1 MINDLNRQID
11 KYHGHIL
18 TNVASALVRR
28 GWKLG
33 KRIRDAPPEVL
44 LERILGEALKR
55 PSGEGGQA
63 PAPLPTR
70 LLEACGGPEKG
81 GPEPRELLR
90 SWIAAPAGLG
100 AVLDSLTL
108 WLDYDQ
114 CRNMDHLELHAFFQG
129 RRVELREN
137 AYYGMLAKDPGI
149 FRTDCEMI
157 GRRPDFQELPPRH
170 KLSVLGTF
178 GIVDFTAEGIR
189 DEFHCVLLKRHK
201 TGRMAEY
208 FLKFHEK
215 AVRDP
220 HFARVVVVFGSY
232 ALTISIQDFLAG
244 LKESAVAPEN
254 VQALQ
259 RGPIHEVVGFLRQNF
274 LRGIFMASPSSHFR
288 YDQPR
293 HPGLIRTMGMTF
305 WQRKLRER
313 MIWEEENVIAVP
325 QSPAPVEAARNLSL
339 GQDYHSR
346 MILKSIP
353 PNAVGSLEFPKRC
366 NAVASRVACR
376 LAGWKD
382 SRIILFV
389 SPVDY
394 AAIQVEIG
402 DPLIFRFSLE
412 AKTGTRAYYALP
424 CILDHSGQIST
435 EISAILARPA
445 GAIAKTSRRHA
456 RCVASRLPI
465 LGALLWT
472 GISERPRSKSDFPDP
487 ATALRPGIAACEPV
501 RLTDLSAGGA
511 GLQVSH
517 AASAARLVRC
527 REEPGLLLL
536 QLDSGMEK
544 AVQLGLIFR
553 IVYLSKS
560 GKLLQA
566 GLGFL
571 AEADCTRFDV
581 LDWRGITGQG
591 CHELGRLLFA
601 AQQQERGCG

>member
-1 MINDLNRQID
+1 MINDLSRQID

-18 TNVASALVRR
+18 TNVALALVRR

-33 KRIRDAPPEVL
+33 KGIRDAPPEVL
-44 LERILGEALKR
+44 LERILNEALKR

-70 LLEACGGPEKG
+70 LLEACGGPEQA

-100 AVLDSLTL
+100 AILDSLTL

-114 CRNMDHLELHAFFQG
+114 CRNMDHLELHAFFRG
-129 RRVELREN
+129 RQCGLREN
-137 AYYGMLAKDPGI
+137 AYYAMLTRDLCVY
-149 FRTDCEMI
+149 RTDCEMI
-157 GRRPDFQELPPRH
+157 GRRADFQELSPLH
-170 KLSVLGTF
+170 KLSMLGTF
-178 GIVDFTAEGIR
+178 GIVDFAAEDIR
-189 DEFHCVLLKRHK
+189 NQFHTVLLKRHK
-201 TGRMAEY
+201 TGRVAEF

-220 HFARVVVVFGSY
+220 HFARVVVVFGSFS
-232 ALTISIQDFLAG
+232 LFISIQDFLAG
-244 LKESAVAPEN
+244 LKETAVTPEN

-259 RGPIHEVVGFLRQNF
+259 CGPIHELVGFLRQNF
-274 LRGIFMASPSSHFR
+274 LRGISKASPSSHFR
-288 YDQPR
+288 HDQPR
-293 HPGLIRTMGMTF
+293 HPALIRTMGMTF

-313 MIWEEENVIAVP
+313 MSWEEQNSIAVSRP
-325 QSPAPVEAARNLSL
+325 AKPAERARDASP

-353 PNAVGSLEFPKRC
+353 PNAVGSVEFPKQC
-366 NAVASRVACR
+366 TLDSTGIGCR

-389 SPVDY
+389 SPEDY
-394 AAIQVEIG
+394 AAIQVEID
-402 DPLIFRFSLE
+402 DPLHFRFSLE
-412 AKTGTRAYYALP
+412 ARSGTRAFYTLP
-424 CILDHSGQIST
+424 CILDHASRIST
-435 EISAILARPA
+435 EITAILARPA
-445 GAIAKTSRRHA
+445 GPMTKTSRRHA

-487 ATALRPGIAACEPV
+487 ATALRPGIVASEPV